1 VNAVNLGGSSSTALK
16 NGTYLAAAP
25 ERPWSRSEKPLILL
39 VGGAGF
45 EPATP
50 GL

>member
-1 VNAVNLGGSSSTALK
+1 MRTPGEEDGLVKNAPIS
-16 NGTYLAAAP
+16 
-25 ERPWSRSEKPLILL
+25 L

>member
-1 VNAVNLGGSSSTALK
+1 LG
-16 NGTYLAAAP
+16 
-25 ERPWSRSEKPLILL
+25 SEASDRARKTKKLILL

>member
-1 VNAVNLGGSSSTALK
+1 VVKDQIQRVELPK
-16 NGTYLAAAP
+16 
-25 ERPWSRSEKPLILL
+25 KPLILL

>member
-1 VNAVNLGGSSSTALK
+1 MPGAPKKKGLEHEAKSFISNL
-16 NGTYLAAAP
+16 
-25 ERPWSRSEKPLILL
+25 IL

-50 GL
+50 AV